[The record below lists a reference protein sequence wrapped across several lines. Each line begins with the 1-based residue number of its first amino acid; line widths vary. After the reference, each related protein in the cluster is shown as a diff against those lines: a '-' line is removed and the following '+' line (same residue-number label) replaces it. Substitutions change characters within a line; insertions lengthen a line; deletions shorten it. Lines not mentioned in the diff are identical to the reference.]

1 MKTIWIS
8 IFWIVAGLALCYS
21 SSCVLLFLNFFSW
34 DPNLDWQVVCS
45 VVATLGIEV
54 FIVWLAKH
62 TKGIVAGTVSLLV
75 SIALIY
81 VATEWFFD
89 FQSECIE
96 GGCSV
101 DSGPLRFPFFLNRRT
116 LSPVWFRIS
125 FLSVFMVPIILWFCF
140 PLRQV
145 QKKYQ
150 KKSG

>member
-1 MKTIWIS
+1 MKAIWIS
-8 IFWIVAGLALCYS
+8 ILWIVAGLALFYAGF
-21 SSCVLLFLNFFSW
+21 CVYAFLNLFSW
-34 DPNLDWQVVCS
+34 GPSLDWEVVCS

-75 SIALIY
+75 SIALVY

-89 FQSECIE
+89 FQSECIA
-96 GGCSV
+96 GGCSEG
-101 DSGPLRFPFFLNRRT
+101 SGRLRFPFFLNRRA